1 LGNGNGWQGRNL
13 PFEMCR
19 FRKQEEVEKMLSL
32 KNPFQSS
39 SRSFPYMRSSCV
51 SVLIKLTDTK
61 VKKMGFVSYDVGQ
74 VEGCFLYGLV
84 LTGIA

>member
-1 LGNGNGWQGRNL
+1 
-13 PFEMCR
+13 
-19 FRKQEEVEKMLSL
+19 MLSL

-61 VKKMGFVSYDVGQ
+61 VKRIEIVSYDVGQ
-74 VEGCFLYGLV
+74 VEGCFL
-84 LTGIA
+84 